1 MDTRERVEVSHSNS
15 SSNSNTRTEGK
26 HRTSKVETKVSH
38 ILGDSSRR
46 YSWMSQF
53 GMAIMTQ
60 SRSGLVTFCV
70 LMLPKRFRA
79 WFKDSHIPINAS
91 FTSWIEILFSL
102 TIKPLRNSWTRSWT
116 SLSHLTTKTLQ
127 TIYNFYQ
134 MHLHTRSL
142 SSLAQWA
149 MGHLMDCQTFSAP
162 FKFVMKERS
171 ISNQSLITWREG
183 SGHQV
188 ISFPGRCPSNSRMK
202 ASLASVASE

>member
-1 MDTRERVEVSHSNS
+1 MGTKELAEVSHSSWFSHSNNRIDYKVRIS
-15 SSNSNTRTEGK
+15 SMESR
-26 HRTSKVETKVSH
+26 
-38 ILGDSSRR
+38 IQADSSRK
-46 YSWMSQF
+46 YSWMSRS
-53 GMAIMTQ
+53 GTVIMTL
-60 SRSGLVTFCV
+60 SRSGSAIFCA
-70 LMLPKRFRA
+70 LTQRRRFRA
-79 WFKDSHIPINAS
+79 WARAFRIQINAT
-91 FTSWIEILFSL
+91 FTSWIETLFSL
-102 TIKPLRNSWTRSWT
+102 ITEPLRNSWTRSWT

-134 MHLHTRSL
+134 MHLHTRS
-142 SSLAQWA
+142 SPSLAQWA

-188 ISFPGRCPSNSRMK
+188 ISFPGRCPSNSKMK